1 LKSTPENRF
10 TAFEAVVVLA
20 RKLSPFVT
28 GGLLSFGRFDCGF
41 ATVLVAPEVDL
52 VRSNDEDRGGIG
64 ALPLLALYFSVL
76 SGLENGNERL
86 VEVL

>member
-1 LKSTPENRF
+1 MKRPPENRF

-28 GGLLSFGRFDCGF
+28 GGVLSFGRFDCGF
-41 ATVLVAPEVDL
+41 ATVLVAPEADW
-52 VRSNDEDRGGIG
+52 VRGSDEDRGGIG
-64 ALPLLALYFSVL
+64 ALPPLVLYFSVF
-76 SGLENGNERL
+76 SVLENGNERF